1 MAPTTR
7 HTPYFEVRDALAT
20 EGCAFCSLVA
30 RSLNRYVSALLYES
44 VNSPPMRQRLRDS
57 YGFCAIHSEMV
68 RVARSASGAAII
80 QRDLLQT
87 LARRLGEEQSA
98 PSSWLEDLFRPPKA
112 TKISQL
118 APDSVCAV
126 CIVAEERE
134 RDYVDVLLAHLDDA
148 EMIAAFR
155 QSSGLCLP
163 HLRTALGRAQPLQAG
178 RLKAEQL
185 VIWQRLIAELDEF
198 IRKLDYRFSHEP
210 MGDEGDAWIRAL
222 ALVAGAPQVMG
233 SRVR

>member
-7 HTPYFEVRDALAT
+7 HTPYFEVRDALTT
-20 EGCAFCSLVA
+20 EGCALCSLVL
-30 RSLNRYVSALLYES
+30 RSLNRYISALLYES
-44 VNSPPMRQRLRDS
+44 VNSPPMRQRLRES

-87 LARRLGEEQSA
+87 LVRRLGEDQGV
-98 PSSWLEDLFRPPKA
+98 PSSWLEDLFRSPRA
-112 TKISQL
+112 TKTTL
-118 APDSVCAV
+118 LTPDSTCAV
-126 CIVAEERE
+126 CIIAEERE
-134 RDYVDVLLAHLDDA
+134 RDYADVLLPHLDDA
-148 EMIAAFR
+148 EMLAAFR

-163 HLRTALGRAQPLQAG
+163 HLRIALGRALPAQAE

-185 VIWQRLIAELDEF
+185 VIWQRLIGELDEF

-210 MGDEGDAWIRAL
+210 MGLEGDAWIRAL